1 MGLRTLCH
9 HHAPQC
15 HRYAAQQQPLG
26 PARRPTPRTGRP
38 CRHRPAARLLTV
50 TAVAAVEDA
59 PSTSAPAPE
68 DEDEE
73 EEADSEFANAMDF
86 TNVDDLY
93 ARFNQLLDAGVADF
107 HAGDKI
113 TGVIAT
119 CATPGWLRACYLRD
133 AVCLWL
139 TLSALGPVQTTSGTT
154 LSAILLAVCCNSLV
168 RVAHVCS
175 AALTCVSAAQG

>member
-1 MGLRTLCH
+1 MRSWACHMGLRTLF

-15 HRYAAQQQPLG
+15 HRHAAQQQPLG
-26 PARRPTPRTGRP
+26 PARRPTPCTGRP
-38 CRHRPAARLLTV
+38 CRRRPAARQLTV

-68 DEDEE
+68 DTEE
-73 EEADSEFANAMDF
+73 EVESEDEFANAMDF

-107 HAGDKI
+107 QAGDKI

-119 CATPGWLRACYLRD
+119 CAQA
-133 AVCLWL
+133 
-139 TLSALGPVQTTSGTT
+139 SGR
-154 LSAILLAVCCNSLV
+154 LLACCCFDAKYVYVFVDTACQAPHSL
-168 RVAHVCS
+168 RLSFCF
-175 AALTCVSAAQG
+175 AARLFLACCARLL

>member
-1 MGLRTLCH
+1 MPVRLWACNMGLRTLCH
-9 HHAPQC
+9 HAPQC
-15 HRYAAQQQPLG
+15 HRHAAQQQPLG

-38 CRHRPAARLLTV
+38 CRRRPAARQLTV

-68 DEDEE
+68 DVEE
-73 EEADSEFANAMDF
+73 EVESEDEFANAMDF

-107 HAGDKI
+107 QAGDKI

-119 CATPGWLRACYLRD
+119 CAKAPGWLQAC
-133 AVCLWL
+133 
-139 TLSALGPVQTTSGTT
+139 
-154 LSAILLAVCCNSLV
+154 SLCFARYV
-168 RVAHVCS
+168 
-175 AALTCVSAAQG
+175 